1 MRVPS
6 VHCAPSAANRRRR
19 PRTTDRPL
27 PRGSSSA
34 WRTSTRAPWHNGRVA
49 LTIYHYPNCSTCK
62 KALAWLAAHRVAYT
76 AIDIVKSPPTRAQ
89 LERAAKLA
97 NVPVGKMFNISG
109 VSYREGD
116 FKSKLPEMT
125 DAQAFAALAADG
137 KLIKRP
143 LAVAE
148 DVALVGFRDAEWE
161 AALT

>member
-1 MRVPS
+1 M
-6 VHCAPSAANRRRR
+6 
-19 PRTTDRPL
+19 
-27 PRGSSSA
+27 
-34 WRTSTRAPWHNGRVA
+34 A
-49 LTIYHYPNCSTCK
+49 LTVYHYPNCSTCK

-97 NVPVGKMFNISG
+97 KVPVAKLFNISG

-116 FKSKLPEMT
+116 FKSKLPNMT

-143 LAVAE
+143 LAVG
-148 DVALVGFRDAEWE
+148 DDTALVGFREDDWK